1 MTMTGT
7 AKTKPRVS
15 LGLLT
20 FGPEG
25 SETYGS
31 RITSLDTFNQCLD
44 YLQSRGYTEVDT
56 ARTYVGG
63 QQEGWTRQT
72 NWRERNLTLA
82 TKWYP
87 YKPGDHSKA
96 TVKENLNKSLSE
108 LGSDNV
114 DIFYLH
120 APDRSV
126 PFQET
131 LEACNELYQEGK
143 FKKLGL
149 SNYAAWEVAELCTIA
164 DQKGWVKPSVY
175 QAMYNC
181 LTRAIEEELV
191 PCCRKLGMDILVYN
205 PLAGGVLSGRYKSK
219 EIPADG
225 GRYSTQDP
233 VIGAMYRD
241 RYFKDVNFE
250 ALKVIQPAADKLGL
264 TLLEIA
270 FRWLVHHSKLK
281 VMDGNDGLVIGI
293 SSLSQLESNLDNVEK
308 GPLPEEVL
316 ENGCFDDSF
325 PGGSCTNDP
334 ACMCTQ
340 KKYREAYFCCM
351 AKKCDS
357 DVMPESVER
366 QHTEC
371 QARNL
376 DFTFDAEKVCG
387 IKLEASSTSA
397 AESTTRGAITTSHSS
412 DGSSA
417 TSVLASTTSDAE
429 STSSTEAAKSASS
442 TAQESP
448 TGGAAPVTDSAPR
461 LGPPLGVLSML
472 FIAVG
477 MVI

>member
-1 MTMTGT
+1 MSDSQKP
-7 AKTKPRVS
+7 KTKPRVV

-25 SETYGS
+25 SENYGS
-31 RITSLDTFNQCLD
+31 RITSLNTFNQCLN
-44 YLQSRGYTEVDT
+44 YLQSRGYNEVDT

-63 QQEGWTRQT
+63 QQESWTRRT

-96 TVKENLNKSLSE
+96 IVKENLNKSLSE
-108 LGSDNV
+108 LGSDRV

-131 LEACNELYQEGK
+131 LEAL
-143 FKKLGL
+143 
-149 SNYAAWEVAELCTIA
+149 AELWNIA

-191 PCCRKLGMDILVYN
+191 PCCRKYGLDILVYN

-219 EIPADG
+219 EIPDDG

-233 VIGAMYRD
+233 VIGAMYREK
-241 RYFKDVNFE
+241 YFKDVNFE
-250 ALKVIQPAADKLGL
+250 ALKAIQPVAGKLEL

-293 SSLSQLESNLDNVEK
+293 SSLGQLESNLDNVEK

-316 ENGCFDDSF
+316 EVLD
-325 PGGSCTNDP
+325 
-334 ACMCTQ
+334 
-340 KKYREAYFCCM
+340 EAWKISKPFC
-351 AKKCDS
+351 S
-357 DVMPESVER
+357 LYWR
-366 QHTEC
+366 
-371 QARNL
+371 
-376 DFTFDAEKVCG
+376 
-387 IKLEASSTSA
+387 
-397 AESTTRGAITTSHSS
+397 
-412 DGSSA
+412 
-417 TSVLASTTSDAE
+417 
-429 STSSTEAAKSASS
+429 
-442 TAQESP
+442 
-448 TGGAAPVTDSAPR
+448 
-461 LGPPLGVLSML
+461 
-472 FIAVG
+472 
-477 MVI
+477 

>member
-1 MTMTGT
+1 MTET

-44 YLQSRGYTEVDT
+44 YLQSRGYNEVDT

-63 QQEGWTRQT
+63 QQEGWTKLT

-87 YKPGDHSKA
+87 YKPGNHSKA
-96 TVKENLNKSLSE
+96 IVKENLNKSLGE
-108 LGSDNV
+108 LGSDSV

-164 DQKGWVKPSVY
+164 DQKGWAKPSVY

-191 PCCRKLGMDILVYN
+191 PCCRKFGMDILVYN

-250 ALKVIQPAADKLGL
+250 ALKVIQPVADKLGL

-293 SSLSQLESNLDNVEK
+293 SSLSQLQSNLDNVEK

-316 ENGCFDDSF
+316 ENGCFDASF

-351 AKKCDS
+351 AKKCDA

-387 IKLEASSTSA
+387 MKSEGTSTCSLS
-397 AESTTRGAITTSHSS
+397 STTRNTKTTSHVSH
-412 DGSSA
+412 GPSA
-417 TSVLASTTSDAE
+417 TSSPAATTSE
-429 STSSTEAAKSASS
+429 PETTSSTKGAESASS
-442 TAQESP
+442 TAQKSS
-448 TGGAAPVTDSAPR
+448 TGGAAPATDSASR
-461 LGPPLGVLSML
+461 LGASLGAMSML
-472 FIAVG
+472 FTVVG
-477 MVI
+477 MLL

>member
-1 MTMTGT
+1 MTTGST
-7 AKTKPRVS
+7 KTKPRVS

-31 RITSLDTFNQCLD
+31 RIISLDTFNQCLD
-44 YLQSRGYTEVDT
+44 YLQSRGYNEVDT

-63 QQEGWTRQT
+63 QQEGWTKRT

-96 TVKENLNKSLSE
+96 IVKENLNKSLSE
-108 LGSDNV
+108 LGSD
-114 DIFYLH
+114 
-120 APDRSV
+120 S
-126 PFQET
+126 ET
-131 LEACNELYQEGK
+131 LEACNELYKEGK

-191 PCCRKLGMDILVYN
+191 PCCRKFGMDILVYN

-241 RYFKDVNFE
+241 RYFKDANFE
-250 ALKVIQPAADKLGL
+250 ALKVIQPVADKLGL

-293 SSLSQLESNLDNVEK
+293 SSLNQLESNLDNVEK
-308 GPLPEEVL
+308 GPLPKEVL
-316 ENGCFDDSF
+316 EVLDEAWKIIK
-325 PGGSCTNDP
+325 PSCSL
-334 ACMCTQ
+334 
-340 KKYREAYFCCM
+340 YWR
-351 AKKCDS
+351 
-357 DVMPESVER
+357 
-366 QHTEC
+366 
-371 QARNL
+371 
-376 DFTFDAEKVCG
+376 
-387 IKLEASSTSA
+387 
-397 AESTTRGAITTSHSS
+397 
-412 DGSSA
+412 
-417 TSVLASTTSDAE
+417 
-429 STSSTEAAKSASS
+429 
-442 TAQESP
+442 
-448 TGGAAPVTDSAPR
+448 
-461 LGPPLGVLSML
+461 
-472 FIAVG
+472 
-477 MVI
+477 

>member
-1 MTMTGT
+1 MTET

-44 YLQSRGYTEVDT
+44 YLQSRGYNEVDT

-63 QQEGWTRQT
+63 QQEGWTKRT

-96 TVKENLNKSLSE
+96 IVKQNLNKSLSE
-108 LGSDNV
+108 LGSDSV

-131 LEACNELYQEGK
+131 LEACNELYREGK
-143 FKKLGL
+143 FKRLGL

-164 DQKGWVKPSVY
+164 DQKGWVRPSVY

-191 PCCRKLGMDILVYN
+191 PCCRKFGMDILVYN

-250 ALKVIQPAADKLGL
+250 ALKVIQPVADKLGL

-281 VMDGNDGLVIGI
+281 VMNGNDGLVIGI

-316 ENGCFDDSF
+316 EVLDEAWKITK
-325 PGGSCTNDP
+325 PSCSL
-334 ACMCTQ
+334 
-340 KKYREAYFCCM
+340 YWR
-351 AKKCDS
+351 
-357 DVMPESVER
+357 
-366 QHTEC
+366 
-371 QARNL
+371 
-376 DFTFDAEKVCG
+376 
-387 IKLEASSTSA
+387 
-397 AESTTRGAITTSHSS
+397 
-412 DGSSA
+412 
-417 TSVLASTTSDAE
+417 
-429 STSSTEAAKSASS
+429 
-442 TAQESP
+442 
-448 TGGAAPVTDSAPR
+448 
-461 LGPPLGVLSML
+461 
-472 FIAVG
+472 
-477 MVI
+477 

>member
-1 MTMTGT
+1 MIGT
-7 AKTKPRVS
+7 AKSNPKTKPRVS

-25 SETYGS
+25 SESHGS
-31 RITSLDTFNQCLD
+31 RITSIDTFNQCLD
-44 YLQSRGYTEVDT
+44 YLQSRGYNKVDT
-56 ARTYVGG
+56 ARTYVCG
-63 QQEGWTRQT
+63 QQEGWTKRT

-96 TVKENLNKSLSE
+96 IVKENLNKSLIE
-108 LGSDNV
+108 LGSDSV

-191 PCCRKLGMDILVYN
+191 PCCRKFGMDILVYN

-250 ALKVIQPAADKLGL
+250 ALK
-264 TLLEIA
+264 
-270 FRWLVHHSKLK
+270 LK

-293 SSLSQLESNLDNVEK
+293 SSLSQLESNLDDVEK
-308 GPLPEEVL
+308 GPLPEQVLEVL
-316 ENGCFDDSF
+316 DEAWKITK
-325 PGGSCTNDP
+325 PSCSL
-334 ACMCTQ
+334 
-340 KKYREAYFCCM
+340 YWR
-351 AKKCDS
+351 CDAWS
-357 DVMPESVER
+357 VSSNFGRLNRSNELHEESIER

-387 IKLEASSTSA
+387 IKSEATSTSSASSTTRD
-397 AESTTRGAITTSHSS
+397 TTATSHTSH
-412 DGSSA
+412 GSSA
-417 TSVLASTTSDAE
+417 TSASASTTSDAE
-429 STSSTEAAKSASS
+429 TTSSTKGAESASS
-442 TAQESP
+442 TAQESS

-461 LGPPLGVLSML
+461 LSAPLGVLSML
-472 FIAVG
+472 F
-477 MVI
+477 MVMVMLP